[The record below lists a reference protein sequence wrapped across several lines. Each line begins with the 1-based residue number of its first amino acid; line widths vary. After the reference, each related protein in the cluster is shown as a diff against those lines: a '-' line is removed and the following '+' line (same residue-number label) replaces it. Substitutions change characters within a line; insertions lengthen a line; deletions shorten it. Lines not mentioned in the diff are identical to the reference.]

1 MFVIRKYEFEG
12 FFDSSINLVERLVIV
27 SEFIVLIKFMYFFV
41 FVILVI
47 WEGYIVF

>member
-12 FFDSSINLVERLVIV
+12 FFDSSINLERLVIV